1 MNTNKLFGQSADAR
15 RPYRPGCA
23 CGESE
28 SCQTCEIC
36 ESGGLVSDWS
46 DTGAAPEAGLSAEV
60 LKVGRLSH
68 DVVRLRVRLLEGQ
81 VLNFR
86 AGQSAVLH
94 IDGLPDRLYAMA
106 CSPEADHLSF
116 HVREDPGCLVSRVI
130 GHHLYRGDRVGLSGP
145 HGDAWWRKNDDAER
159 YVLVGGG
166 TGLAPMLA
174 VLAAAL
180 TDDVQGDKLHV
191 YHGVRTRED
200 LYADEL
206 LTAMAA
212 QHGFNYQAV
221 LSHDQA
227 DDDIRLREGMAHEAL
242 AQDFDSMLQTQVYA
256 AGPSAMVDAVRAFAS
271 SRGVLPDAFHAD
283 PFFAAEP
290 PVQHRRSLWSRLKR
304 AGSQAS

>member
-1 MNTNKLFGQSADAR
+1 MNINKLLGQSADAR

-28 SCQTCEIC
+28 SCETCEIC

-46 DTGAAPEAGLSAEV
+46 DTGAPSEARLAAEV

-68 DVVRLRVRLLEGQ
+68 DVVRLRLRLLEGQ

-94 IDGLPDRLYAMA
+94 IEGLPDRLYAMA

-145 HGDAWWRKNDDAER
+145 HGDAWWRKHDEADR
-159 YVLVGGG
+159 FVLVGGS
-166 TGLAPMLA
+166 TGLAPMLS
-174 VLAAAL
+174 VLAAAI
-180 TDDVQGDKLHV
+180 TDGVSGDKLHV
-191 YHGVRTRED
+191 YHGVNTRED

-206 LTAMAA
+206 LTGLSA
-212 QHGFNYQAV
+212 QHGFSYQAV

-227 DDDIRLREGMAHEAL
+227 DDNIRFRHGMVHEAL
-242 AQDFDSMLQTQVYA
+242 AQDFDSMLLTQVYA
-256 AGPSAMVDAVRAFAS
+256 AGPPQVVDSVRALTR
-271 SRGVLPDAFHAD
+271 SRGVLPDAFYTD

-290 PVQHRRSLWSRLKR
+290 PVQPRRSLWSRLKR
-304 AGSQAS
+304 TM